1 MNREQATVALVHL
14 ADFLAVGGTAASGS
28 EVRSLMA
35 QGPVDSWPQAPI
47 SRDPGSIYQAAV
59 ANATAAH
66 LLDWDDVMLGV
77 PNHPGSVIWPAL
89 LACAEPSTA
98 VRRLCECFLEG
109 VGMAAE
115 LAGCLGPGHYAA
127 GWHATA
133 TVGRLA
139 AAYAAGLLVHDDS
152 DTAWNGMQLASIT
165 SSGFTDVFGTS
176 AKSVQVGLATGAA
189 VHAALLAAA
198 VTDMPDV
205 LVPESSLGRVI
216 GILRAPVRNASY
228 VSDDALAEL
237 RIKEFPCCYFAHAPV
252 LAAQELNSSQ
262 PIETGESIVLV
273 VSASAARVCKVSRP
287 GTIDEARFSLPYLV
301 ASALEGD
308 RDGALGLLDGSV
320 LVSSETERRASDV
333 SIQIDPDLPDMT
345 ASVHVGERRV
355 TVSLEDVRAGASERS
370 VRNKA
375 SQLPTELR
383 ELIHACLS
391 RDEKAQDQ
399 FLDSPVAGIFT
410 PSTTPSEQSRRVT

>member
-1 MNREQATVALVHL
+1 
-14 ADFLAVGGTAASGS
+14 
-28 EVRSLMA
+28 
-35 QGPVDSWPQAPI
+35 
-47 SRDPGSIYQAAV
+47 
-59 ANATAAH
+59 
-66 LLDWDDVMLGV
+66 
-77 PNHPGSVIWPAL
+77 
-89 LACAEPSTA
+89 
-98 VRRLCECFLEG
+98 
-109 VGMAAE
+109 
-115 LAGCLGPGHYAA
+115 
-127 GWHATA
+127 
-133 TVGRLA
+133 
-139 AAYAAGLLVHDDS
+139 
-152 DTAWNGMQLASIT
+152 
-165 SSGFTDVFGTS
+165 
-176 AKSVQVGLATGAA
+176 
-189 VHAALLAAA
+189 
-198 VTDMPDV
+198 MPDV